1 MYFRL
6 MVSNPT
12 LLFQIL
18 TFLVECLLKAYTESM
33 LELWYSEEKKMSAK
47 EWLNSKWYFLK

>member
-1 MYFRL
+1 

-18 TFLVECLLKAYTESM
+18 TFLIECLLKAYAESM
-33 LELWYSEEKKMSAK
+33 LEIYELEQKKVSAK
-47 EWLNSKWYFLK
+47 DWLNSK